1 MVAVGRGWF
10 LMSEVPLYTP
20 RLFWMH
26 SFTSAPV
33 EGWGLGMRVWGYR
46 FRAKREQSKTFQ
58 ELLSKS
64 QGQNLALTVAC
75 VPCSL
80 DSGLHACHA
89 IMLEEVARSICSHIS
104 ARLAY
109 IQEES
114 GILLASVQIK
124 GRENAIRSSSEGRWP
139 ICDRP
144 AMCSRPREGGN
155 ACSVACG
162 GGLER
167 VYGRCH
173 KFDEV
178 SSTGKR
184 SRETEGGAAVP
195 ASRLGV
201 SSFHSLSFTCT
212 EWCGFRKMLKFWWP
226 AETLYRNVDPVIRPP
241 ARSCLPTALCKVRHR
256 KYCVGWG
263 RGVAPRDGRRP
274 CPRTR
279 PCSQRRRTR
288 AAPRTHLYSASGGRS
303 ARHSPPAGEGGT
315 LPCPSPG
322 PRPYSASPSTPT
334 LPNASEGPRFSDL
347 WKPQPGST
355 PSEVNEPHRA

>member
-1 MVAVGRGWF
+1 
-10 LMSEVPLYTP
+10 MSEVPLYTP
-20 RLFWMH
+20 RLFWMQW
-26 SFTSAPV
+26 FTSAPV

-144 AMCSRPREGGN
+144 AMCARPREGGN

-162 GGLER
+162 GGWSESMVDVTSSMKFRQRGKGHARRRGGL
-167 VYGRCH
+167 RCLRP
-173 KFDEV
+173 DWV
-178 SSTGKR
+178 CRAST
-184 SRETEGGAAVP
+184 P
-195 ASRLGV
+195 C
-201 SSFHSLSFTCT
+201 LS
-212 EWCGFRKMLKFWWP
+212 
-226 AETLYRNVDPVIRPP
+226 P
-241 ARSCLPTALCKVRHR
+241 ARNGA
-256 KYCVGWG
+256 
-263 RGVAPRDGRRP
+263 D
-274 CPRTR
+274 
-279 PCSQRRRTR
+279 
-288 AAPRTHLYSASGGRS
+288 
-303 ARHSPPAGEGGT
+303 
-315 LPCPSPG
+315 
-322 PRPYSASPSTPT
+322 
-334 LPNASEGPRFSDL
+334 SERC
-347 WKPQPGST
+347 
-355 PSEVNEPHRA
+355 